1 MARARIR
8 TRAMMAN
15 GGMKPI
21 VLLLLRGECHDAQT
35 PVPPRYC
42 GFYKSQ
48 HPPQPQHSLHREL
61 HLLRLLRLFRW
72 LGVARNNA
80 KVFGSSDI
88 VRRHTTRARTR
99 VEWFGRA
106 SGRWRFGLL

>member
-21 VLLLLRGECHDAQT
+21 VLLLLRGECYDAQT

-48 HPPQPQHSLHREL
+48 HPPQPQHSLLRELHLLHLL

-80 KVFGSSDI
+80 KVLGSSDI
-88 VRRHTTRARTR
+88 VRRHTTRARAR
-99 VEWFGRA
+99 VEW
-106 SGRWRFGLL
+106 